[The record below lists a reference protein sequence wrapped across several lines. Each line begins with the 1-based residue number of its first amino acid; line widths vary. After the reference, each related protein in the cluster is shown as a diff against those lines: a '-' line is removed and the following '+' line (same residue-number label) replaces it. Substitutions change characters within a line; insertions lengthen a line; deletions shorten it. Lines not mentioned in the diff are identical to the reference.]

1 MSVPVLTTQ
10 SASSIGMV
18 SATGN
23 GTIVSGSGI
32 TRRGF
37 EYNTVQYEGGARVF
51 DDGAFSA
58 GAYTKTLIGLTPG
71 ATYYVRA
78 YAVNADGEG
87 FGGWSTFVA
96 TSPIYNVTINNI
108 DRTSDI
114 LAETL
119 STNDVVNDQVNTC
132 GFLLDDRSGNGIPNN
147 DQEIIITL
155 NNGEKLFAGYVV
167 NVKMKN
173 LVEGG
178 GKSVADVQCVDYTR
192 LLDRNLVHKTYLN
205 MTDKAIIQAIIE
217 QYCPG
222 AGITTTNV
230 EEGVTIDRI
239 SFNYIQPSQAFR
251 KIAELTGRHWFI
263 DYDKDVHYTAADTAT
278 TPFNITSTQSAFWGL
293 EISKDASQIKNRVY
307 VRGGTKLSEF
317 TNYVTTGDG
326 ETRKF
331 VLPDKPHDVTIEVD
345 RGSGY
350 IEESVGIKN
359 VDTSGFKWYL
369 NFQEKYAEQDSGE
382 TILSSTDK
390 FRITYK
396 YDIPILV
403 AVEDTASIAENGVRE
418 FAIFDK
424 TIATTQSARDRA
436 SSELIDY
443 ANDIIDGQFFTWETG
458 FVTGQ
463 YININHAEY
472 GVNADYVVQGVSA
485 ESIGAGHYV
494 YTIKVAS
501 AKTLGI
507 IKFLIKLLESNRNLV
522 ELDDDEVVDELL
534 QLTDSLLSDSLLDSL
549 VTDSTGPYFVY
560 QNDSAPIDDPGIARY
575 SLSQYRY

>member
-1 MSVPVLTTQ
+1 MSVPVLSTQ
-10 SASSIGMV
+10 SASSIGMI

-23 GTIVSGSGI
+23 GTIISGSGI

-37 EYNTVQYEGGARVF
+37 EYNTTQYAGGARVF
-51 DDGAFSA
+51 EDGSFSA
-58 GAYTKTLIGLTPG
+58 GAYTATLTGLTPG
-71 ATYYVRA
+71 QTYYVRA
-78 YAVNADGEG
+78 YAVNVDGEG
-87 FGGWSTFVA
+87 FGGWSPFVA
-96 TSPIYNVTINNI
+96 NSPIYNITINGI
-108 DRTSDI
+108 DRTSDV
-114 LAETL
+114 LAESL
-119 STNDVVNDQVNTC
+119 SANDVVNDQSNTC

-147 DQEIIITL
+147 DQEIVITL
-155 NNGEKLFAGYVV
+155 DNGDKLFAGYVV

-173 LVEGG
+173 LVDGG
-178 GKSVADVQCVDYTR
+178 GKSVADIQCVDYTR

-205 MTDKAIIQAIIE
+205 MTDKAIIQAIVE

-222 AGITTTNV
+222 AGISTVNV

-251 KIAELTGRHWFI
+251 KIAELTGRHWFL
-263 DYDKDVHYTAADTAT
+263 DYDKDIHYTTADSDV
-278 TPFNITSTQSAFWGL
+278 TPFNITASQTGFWGL

-317 TNYVTTGDG
+317 TNYTTTGDG
-326 ETRKF
+326 VARQF

-350 IEESVGIKN
+350 VEESLGIKN

-369 NFQEKYAEQDSGE
+369 NFQEKYIEHDAGE
-382 TILSSTDK
+382 TIMSTTDK
-390 FRITYK
+390 VRVTYK

-403 AVEDTASIAENGVRE
+403 AVENTASISENGVRE

-424 TIATTQSARDRA
+424 TIATTESARERA

-443 ANDIIDGQFFTWETG
+443 ANDIIDGEFFTWETG
-458 FVTGQ
+458 FITGQ

-472 GVNADYVVQGVSA
+472 GVNDDYIVQGVTA
-485 ESIGAGHYV
+485 ESIGGGHYIYSV
-494 YTIKVAS
+494 KVAS

-507 IKFLIKLLESNRNLV
+507 IKFLIKLLESNRNLI
-522 ELDDDEVVDELL
+522 ELDDNEVVDELL

-549 VTDSTGPYFVY
+549 VIDSTGPYFVY

-575 SLSQYRY
+575 DLSQYRY